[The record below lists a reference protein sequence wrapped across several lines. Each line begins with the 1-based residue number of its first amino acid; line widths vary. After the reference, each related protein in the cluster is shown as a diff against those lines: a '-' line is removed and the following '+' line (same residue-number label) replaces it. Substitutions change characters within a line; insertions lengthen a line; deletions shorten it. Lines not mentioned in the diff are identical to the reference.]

1 MCAAPQSTRHAPCG
15 AATTTLDPVA
25 WAKQVEELGAGEVVI
40 NSIDQDGGMK
50 GYDLT
55 LVDRVRRATTL
66 PMTVLGGAG
75 SLSDLDA
82 LVHRF
87 GIIGAAAGSLFV
99 FKGKYKAVLINYPSR
114 VEKDALCAKASN
126 NS

>member
-1 MCAAPQSTRHAPCG
+1 
-15 AATTTLDPVA
+15 
-25 WAKQVEELGAGEVVI
+25 VVL

-55 LVDRVRRATTL
+55 LVDRVRQATTL

-114 VEKDALCAKASN
+114 VEKDALCANAQN